1 MEDLTNPDSADLL
14 REVLIIV
21 IGLIVRA
28 IEKRKLKKSLQN
40 ADAVTE

>member
-1 MEDLTNPDSADLL
+1 MEDLTNPNSADLV
-14 REVLIIV
+14 RELVIIV

-40 ADAVTE
+40 ADPIAE